1 VGVIESTYAE
11 IKRQELAQNPYSCL
25 SMANI
30 DLNPHQVEAF
40 VFALASLE
48 QGGAILADEV
58 GLGKTIEAGLV
69 IKYLLMN
76 GKQKILLIMPSNLR
90 RQWQIELDEKF
101 GMDSL
106 IVDSSNIE
114 DYRREVKEKTAVIIA
129 SYNFAARR
137 KEQLGLVPWDFCVFD
152 EAHRIRNVHKNGM
165 KMASAI
171 YQLTKDIPK
180 IMLTA
185 TPMQNTL
192 LDLYGLVQFID
203 DKVFYDKAV
212 FNERYVK
219 EEMYDELKQ
228 QLGSVVQ
235 RTLRSEVTDYLL
247 FPERKEITVDFSLSA
262 PEIELYVMI
271 NNYLKKEV
279 LYALPNSRRTLITS
293 VIRKLLASSSVA
305 VAETFEALKKRL
317 IILKESSREESVS
330 ESLDYFF
337 AFLDDEFDEE
347 EESEREELYTREMVN
362 EFIQHE
368 IDEVNS
374 IIKKANNISHNAKTT
389 ALKQAISRAFKS
401 LIKDGIDEKVVI
413 FTESVRTQQFL
424 FDELTNNGY
433 KGDILMFNGN
443 PSDYTTK
450 TIYKAWKTK
459 NFGKIIGSR
468 SVEIKNAIVEAFRED
483 YKILLVTDS
492 GSEGL
497 NLQFCNT
504 VINYDLPWNP
514 QKIEQRIGRCHRYGQ
529 KHDVV
534 VINLLNTENVAD
546 RRIYEILSQKFELFQ
561 GVFGASDKAIGLLES
576 GVDFEKRI
584 AQIYQECKNAN
595 EFINEFAFLEKEIDR
610 KRNKKMDALRGI
622 LSKKSTDEHKQ
633 DFAKILDDIDTY
645 REEQKYW
652 STISVLDNAGI
663 YPKYFETDQVLDI
676 EMSHGYLI
684 LGGWYQDNLITSSIC
699 VACDGINVYQLSA
712 KEVKQVLSCLTDIS
726 VTETQ
731 ADTKVLGKVLDE
743 ADRLLYDKY
752 CSSKLQDIAAYR
764 LKMNTWLTYRKDEFL
779 MQIRDTSEEKEL
791 ADKYQAETNFKL
803 KIKLKKQLEE
813 LQQKRQKNE
822 TVFQDKMRELEREA
836 SDMVND
842 YEQEQLRKPQ
852 LYAKIVVKY

>member
-1 VGVIESTYAE
+1 MSVIKSTYAK
-11 IKRQELAQNPYSCL
+11 IKRQELEQNPYSCL
-25 SMANI
+25 SLANI

-40 VFALASLE
+40 IFALASLE
-48 QGGAILADEV
+48 QGGVILADEV

-69 IKYLLMN
+69 IKYLLMK

-101 GMDSL
+101 DIDSL

-114 DYRREVKEKTAVIIA
+114 EYRKKVKNKTAVIIA
-129 SYNFAARR
+129 SYNFVARR

-152 EAHRIRNVHKNGM
+152 EAHRMRNIHKNGM

-171 YQLTKDIPK
+171 YQLTKDVPK

-203 DKVFYDKAV
+203 DKIFYDRAV
-212 FNERYVK
+212 FNERYVRG
-219 EEMYDELKQ
+219 EMYDELKQ
-228 QLGSVVQ
+228 QLGPVVQ

-317 IILKESSREESVS
+317 IILKESSREETVS
-330 ESLDYFF
+330 ESLNYFF
-337 AFLDDEFDEE
+337 AFLDDELDEE
-347 EESEREELYTREMVN
+347 EEPEREELYTRELVN

-368 IDEVNS
+368 IDEVDA

-389 ALKQAISRAFKS
+389 ALKQAIYQAFKVQK
-401 LIKDGIDEKVVI
+401 KDCIDEKLIV

-433 KGDILMFNGN
+433 KGDILIFNGS
-443 PSDYTTK
+443 PSDHTTK
-450 TIYKAWKTK
+450 IIYKAWKTK
-459 NFGKIIGSR
+459 NFGKSFGSR

-504 VINYDLPWNP
+504 IINYDLPWNP

-546 RRIYEILSQKFELFQ
+546 RRVYEILSQKFELFQ

-576 GVDFEKRI
+576 GIDFEKRI
-584 AQIYQECKNAN
+584 AQIYQECKSSN
-595 EFINEFAFLEKEIDR
+595 EFTKEFATLEKEIDR
-610 KRNKKMDALRGI
+610 KRNKKMDTLRGI
-622 LSKKSTDEHKQ
+622 LSKKSNDEHRQ
-633 DFAKILDDIDTY
+633 DFAKILDDIKAF

-652 STISVLDNAGI
+652 NTIPVLESVGT
-663 YPKYFETDQVLDI
+663 YPKYFEIDQVLDI

-684 LGGWYQDNLITSSIC
+684 FGGCYQDNLLISSIC
-699 VACDGINVYQLSA
+699 VACDEKQTYQLSNE
-712 KEVKQVLSCLTDIS
+712 EVKRVMSCLTNIS
-726 VTETQ
+726 VTETK
-731 ADTKVLGKVLDE
+731 ADNKVLGKVLDE
-743 ADRLLYDKY
+743 VDKLLYDKY
-752 CSSKLQDIAAYR
+752 CFSKLQDIAVYR
-764 LKMNTWLTYRKDEFL
+764 LKMSTWLTYRKDEFL
-779 MQIRDTSEEKEL
+779 IQTRDTSAEKEL
-791 ADKYQAETNFKL
+791 EEKFQAETNFKL
-803 KIKLKKQLEE
+803 KVKLKKQLEVQTGGAIFQRRV
-813 LQQKRQKNE
+813 LQCQF
-822 TVFQDKMRELEREA
+822 T
-836 SDMVND
+836 
-842 YEQEQLRKPQ
+842 
-852 LYAKIVVKY
+852 